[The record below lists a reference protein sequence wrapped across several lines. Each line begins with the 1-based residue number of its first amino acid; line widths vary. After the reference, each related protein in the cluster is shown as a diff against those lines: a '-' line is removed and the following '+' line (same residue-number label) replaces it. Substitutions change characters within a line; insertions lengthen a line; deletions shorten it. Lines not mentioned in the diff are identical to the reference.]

1 MMSNGLSPVLI
12 RSAVAGDHRAILQL
26 LEAAQPNIRRY
37 ARSACRASDID
48 DAVQE
53 TLWLVYRRVGALRAA
68 AAFSRWMWAVVRRE
82 CLRLARRFET
92 PLSNTDE
99 GQYPAAVSDRELRL
113 DLAEAIQSLPQHYRV
128 VVVMRDI
135 EERTIDEIAAALAET
150 REAVK
155 GRLYRARLLL
165 REYLAR

>member
-1 MMSNGLSPVLI
+1 MPNSLSPVLI
-12 RSAVAGDHRAILQL
+12 RSAVAGDHTAILQL

-37 ARSACRASDID
+37 ARSACRAADID

-53 TLWLVYRRVGALRAA
+53 TLWLVYRRIGALRAA
-68 AAFSRWMWAVVRRE
+68 AALSRWMWSVVRRE

-92 PLSNTDE
+92 PHAGGAEAPSHGL
-99 GQYPAAVSDRELRL
+99 QPDRELRL

-135 EERTIDEIAAALAET
+135 EERTIDEIAAALGET